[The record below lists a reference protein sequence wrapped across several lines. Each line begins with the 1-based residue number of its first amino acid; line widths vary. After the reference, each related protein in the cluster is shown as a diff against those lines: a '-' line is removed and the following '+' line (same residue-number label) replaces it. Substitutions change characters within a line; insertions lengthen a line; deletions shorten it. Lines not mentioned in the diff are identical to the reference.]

1 MNNTSKTGLLYS
13 VGLGLLA
20 TPLYLVF
27 AWGISGE
34 LEQPIFP
41 VILSSGLIVLEY
53 LYAALSYTSQG
64 HKPQIVG
71 FGQFA
76 FKATQAITGIAMI
89 SVFTL
94 GLSGAVLS
102 VLFGRLF
109 MDLIMIRLNLRM
121 LRRSRFSWG
130 AAILWTKSSWR
141 SVLGSLTCLLF
152 WLDVLIVSLVFGSEV
167 PVAFYGVSTLV
178 LMAVT
183 YASSI
188 PSSLYP
194 KVLAKK
200 NLEDL
205 NEAIWLTL
213 LITLPIASFIA
224 LYAEPICA
232 VLGTKCL
239 PAAWPLRAFL
249 LASVM
254 QVLSGIA
261 VISYLG
267 LEVKDAS
274 SISQR
279 ELLSSAVFKN
289 DLVNLSVNA
298 VYIALLAISSY
309 LIEDPV
315 EVSVAW
321 GLSMA
326 ASFTVSLLILA
337 KLLKADFAQP
347 FPFRS
352 LLYTG
357 SKILLPTIPLS
368 ILPIGFPIERL
379 DTLWVLLPL
388 LILHILLYF
397 SAYFGILYA
406 LMPKFRST
414 LDEARRSFGLAL
426 RSFSRNIVGDRSQE
440 NLGRAPAAP
449 TIADHLVVFHSLAL

>member
-13 VGLGLLA
+13 VGLGLLT

-71 FGQFA
+71 FGQLE
-76 FKATQAITGIAMI
+76 FKVTQAITGIAMI

-94 GLSGAVLS
+94 
-102 VLFGRLF
+102 
-109 MDLIMIRLNLRM
+109 
-121 LRRSRFSWG
+121 
-130 AAILWTKSSWR
+130 
-141 SVLGSLTCLLF
+141 
-152 WLDVLIVSLVFGSEV
+152 
-167 PVAFYGVSTLV
+167 
-178 LMAVT
+178 
-183 YASSI
+183 
-188 PSSLYP
+188 
-194 KVLAKK
+194 
-200 NLEDL
+200 
-205 NEAIWLTL
+205 
-213 LITLPIASFIA
+213 
-224 LYAEPICA
+224 
-232 VLGTKCL
+232 
-239 PAAWPLRAFL
+239 
-249 LASVM
+249 
-254 QVLSGIA
+254 
-261 VISYLG
+261 
-267 LEVKDAS
+267 
-274 SISQR
+274 
-279 ELLSSAVFKN
+279 
-289 DLVNLSVNA
+289 
-298 VYIALLAISSY
+298 
-309 LIEDPV
+309 
-315 EVSVAW
+315 

-388 LILHILLYF
+388 LILHILIYF
-397 SAYFGILYA
+397 SAYFGLLYA

-426 RSFSRNIVGDRSQE
+426 RSFSSNMVGDRSQE